1 MIFINNLSSVLLT
14 SMGIHS
20 LTPCSAEINY
30 QAVGLLH
37 LSATSVKP
45 EITFDGLAAAGPK

>member
-1 MIFINNLSSVLLT
+1 MIFINNLSSALLT

-45 EITFDGLAAAGPK
+45 EITFDGLADAGPK